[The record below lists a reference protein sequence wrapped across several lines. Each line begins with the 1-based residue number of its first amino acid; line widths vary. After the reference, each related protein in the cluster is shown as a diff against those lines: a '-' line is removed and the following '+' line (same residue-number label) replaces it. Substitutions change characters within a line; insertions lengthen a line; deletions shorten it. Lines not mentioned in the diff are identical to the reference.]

1 MRTATPDP
9 GFSQSLERGLAILG
23 AFTPD
28 RPVLG
33 ISELARMF
41 SLTRSTTHRYVATL
55 ATLGYLQQDEPTRK
69 YRLGPRVLDL
79 GFSVLGSLELRE
91 IAAPHLRRLTDI
103 TGHTS
108 NLAIR
113 DDTDVILIDR
123 VRGRAGRYHHLE
135 FSLHVGSRLPSYC
148 SATGKALLAFLPPP
162 ELDQVLDRIE
172 FVQRGPHT
180 LTSKAALRAELG
192 RVRHTGVAV
201 NDEELDAALRSIAAP
216 VRSRSGEV
224 VAAVNIAIPWSP
236 VAMTDLVSQ
245 HGPTL
250 QATAHQIAARVILVP
265 GRAPSELERGAVRR
279 LARRG
284 PDVER
289 DAARA
294 RDDDAEVVL
303 GEALGELGG
312 PGGAGGEGRAGPAVA
327 QCVLV
332 RGVEAG
338 EKPEVR
344 PTRRGGLGRYG
355 HAVLQQHDER
365 DRLQRAVR
373 VMEVEVGRDAAVDD
387 PQRPGVDGEAA
398 PVRWQSPEKLRI
410 ATVYLA
416 ARYGGRHRRLG
427 ASGHV
432 SQQG

>member
-41 SLTRSTTHRYVATL
+41 ELTRSTTHRYVATL

-192 RVRHTGVAV
+192 RVRRTGVAV

-236 VAMTDLVSQ
+236 VAMTELVSQ
-245 HGPTL
+245 HAPTL
-250 QATAHQIAARVILVP
+250 QAAAHQIAARVI
-265 GRAPSELERGAVRR
+265 
-279 LARRG
+279 
-284 PDVER
+284 
-289 DAARA
+289 
-294 RDDDAEVVL
+294 
-303 GEALGELGG
+303 
-312 PGGAGGEGRAGPAVA
+312 
-327 QCVLV
+327 
-332 RGVEAG
+332 
-338 EKPEVR
+338 
-344 PTRRGGLGRYG
+344 
-355 HAVLQQHDER
+355 
-365 DRLQRAVR
+365 
-373 VMEVEVGRDAAVDD
+373 
-387 PQRPGVDGEAA
+387 
-398 PVRWQSPEKLRI
+398 
-410 ATVYLA
+410 
-416 ARYGGRHRRLG
+416 
-427 ASGHV
+427 
-432 SQQG
+432 